1 MFFNKISRI
10 PFKLLNKR
18 FNTSGIPGNL
28 PQPKVF
34 TDPLDERKERK
45 EKLAASFRLF
55 SKLEFDE
62 GVAGHITVRD
72 PIYPDTFWV
81 NGFGLDFSEIN
92 VSNLIRVDHEGKV
105 VEGKY
110 PVNAAAFSI
119 HSRIHQS
126 RPDVIAAAHSHSV
139 YGKAFSTL
147 GKLIDP
153 YTQDACAFYNDH
165 VLFSEYGGVAF
176 ELDEGKAIANALGP
190 NKKAAILMNHG
201 LLTVGS
207 TVDECVWWYLS
218 MEKCCKVE
226 LLIKNKSPNAIKNE
240 AAIKQAYSI
249 IGSKYAGWFQFQGI
263 YRRIIK
269 EYPDCLL

>member
-1 MFFNKISRI
+1 MFFNKISRKS
-10 PFKLLNKR
+10 FKLLNKR

-28 PQPKVF
+28 PQPKIF
-34 TDPLDERKERK
+34 TDPLEERKERK

>member
-1 MFFNKISRI
+1 M
-10 PFKLLNKR
+10 
-18 FNTSGIPGNL
+18 
-28 PQPKVF
+28 
-34 TDPLDERKERK
+34 
-45 EKLAASFRLF
+45 
-55 SKLEFDE
+55 
-62 GVAGHITVRD
+62 
-72 PIYPDTFWV
+72 
-81 NGFGLDFSEIN
+81 
-92 VSNLIRVDHEGKV
+92 IRVDHEGKV

-190 NKKAAILMNHG
+190 NNKAAILMNHG

-226 LLIKNKSPNAIKNE
+226 LLINNKSPNAIKNE
-240 AAIKQAYSI
+240 AAVKQAYSI